1 MFGSLPVQRAT
12 LPARD
17 GKAIADARSWGYQL
31 QNVRLR
37 SLSEGADVLVVD
49 YSRDGSDR
57 RVLRPDEIERLRQR
71 ADGSRRIVLA
81 YLSIGEA
88 ENYRYYWRQSW
99 TPSDPAWLGPENTE
113 WRGNFAVRYWMQGWK
128 DFVIRPHLT
137 MLGRL
142 LEGVHPQQRP
152 YLDRIIDAGF
162 DGVYL
167 DRVDAFD
174 IWAKEN
180 PRAQLDMIAFVEEI
194 AGYAHRRK
202 KGFLVVAQN
211 GEELLSSAAYRHAID
226 AVAKEDLL
234 YGINGDETPN
244 PAEDIALLDRAPR
257 STEGS
262 GQARIRGGVPRRSR
276 QARRSPAAAGA
287 ARLHLPL
294 RRSRSASIAGIAATA
309 TFITGSPPRRWKAPL
324 FGLAR
329 DMRIGEIQP
338 MREFSE
344 TRSGAST
351 GRPGARGPAGGSPRG
366 GAVGSVECSER

>member
-1 MFGSLPVQRAT
+1 MPSKRTSPTPAKPADERKRRSGLARAFALLLALTALAVAAMFGSLPVQRAT

-113 WRGNFAVRYWMQGWK
+113 WRGNCAVRYWMQGWK

-244 PAEDIALLDRAPR
+244 PAEDIARSIEHLDRLKAAGKPVFVGVTVNLADPASAPKP
-257 STEGS
+257 S
-262 GQARIRGGVPRRSR
+262 RGRRSSANIFHFADRDLR
-276 QARRSPAAAGA
+276 QSP
-287 ARLHLPL
+287 
-294 RRSRSASIAGIAATA
+294 
-309 TFITGSPPRRWKAPL
+309 
-324 FGLAR
+324 
-329 DMRIGEIQP
+329 E
-338 MREFSE
+338 
-344 TRSGAST
+344 
-351 GRPGARGPAGGSPRG
+351 
-366 GAVGSVECSER
+366 